1 MSEEKKE
8 TAELK
13 DKELKQVIGGLYD
26 YNWVCKS
33 GKIVSCKADC
43 LGWESDACSV
53 KENGECKF
61 NH

>member
-13 DKELKQVIGGLYD
+13 DKELKQVKGGISNWIGQ
-26 YNWVCKS
+26 N
-33 GKIVSCKADC
+33 GKIVYCNADC
-43 LGWESDACSV
+43 LGWHSDTCSV

-61 NH
+61 NR